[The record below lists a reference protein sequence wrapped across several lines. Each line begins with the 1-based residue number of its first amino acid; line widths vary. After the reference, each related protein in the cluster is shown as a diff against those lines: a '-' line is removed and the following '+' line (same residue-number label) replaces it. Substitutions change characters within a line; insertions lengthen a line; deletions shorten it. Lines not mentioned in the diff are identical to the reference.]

1 MRSHLAFITGLPSW
15 FLISLSST
23 IAPRLCPEV
32 SRLASGAAVD
42 RYESDRQRHTAVINF
57 LDTTKDRR
65 TEEESRG
72 GVDVTTVEYDQEG
85 EEEYDDEYYY
95 YEYEDGMSGDTEM
108 EMPRVAMSSK
118 PQDPSA
124 ILEAESTDGKR
135 RRGKGRKRGKG
146 KGKKRNPCL
155 RKYKD
160 FCIHGTCQYL
170 RNLRVP
176 SCVCHPSY
184 SGERCEF
191 FTLPVERPQEGYNRT
206 TALAV
211 VAVVLSSICLTII
224 GLLLMLRF
232 HKRGAYDVESE
243 EKVKLGLASNH

>member
-108 EMPRVAMSSK
+108 EMPRA
-118 PQDPSA
+118 
-124 ILEAESTDGKR
+124 R
-135 RRGKGRKRGKG
+135 
-146 KGKKRNPCL
+146 
-155 RKYKD
+155 
-160 FCIHGTCQYL
+160 
-170 RNLRVP
+170 
-176 SCVCHPSY
+176 
-184 SGERCEF
+184 
-191 FTLPVERPQEGYNRT
+191 
-206 TALAV
+206 
-211 VAVVLSSICLTII
+211 
-224 GLLLMLRF
+224 MLRE
-232 HKRGAYDVESE
+232 KRVRCVLFLS
-243 EKVKLGLASNH
+243 GLVDHSQEIMSAMVAHLHHS